1 MSQDEQLCQNA
12 VLPGLPMSPAL
23 LQRVIS
29 DVDKRTTTLA
39 VFMFI
44 AALPVLRDGGCLIL
58 VLTPLRG

>member
-1 MSQDEQLCQNA
+1 
-12 VLPGLPMSPAL
+12 MSPAL